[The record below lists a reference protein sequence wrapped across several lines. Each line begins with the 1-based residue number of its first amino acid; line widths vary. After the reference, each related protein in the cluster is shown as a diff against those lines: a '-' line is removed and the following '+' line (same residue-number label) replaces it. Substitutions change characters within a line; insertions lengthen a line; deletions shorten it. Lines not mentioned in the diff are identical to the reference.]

1 MLLFN
6 LLCRHELWK
15 PDLRAL
21 MESDMKAV
29 SDGRKTK
36 AQVLEAALHG
46 MKECFNDVF
55 FLSLF
60 LHTHNLP
67 WKI

>member
-1 MLLFN
+1 
-6 LLCRHELWK
+6 
-15 PDLRAL
+15 

-60 LHTHNLP
+60 LHILNLP